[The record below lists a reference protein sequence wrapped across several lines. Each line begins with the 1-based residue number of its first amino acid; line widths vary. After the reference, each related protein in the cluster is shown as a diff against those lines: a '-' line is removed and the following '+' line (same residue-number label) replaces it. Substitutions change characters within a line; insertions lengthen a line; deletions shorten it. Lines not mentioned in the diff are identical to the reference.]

1 LRVCEREKDNADA
14 NQQEADKQDP
24 FQAKLGLKDCKNR
37 KDGKH
42 RQPDGQAGEEPHEK
56 RTESERGRK
65 AHKCTAV
72 LIAEHP

>member
-1 LRVCEREKDNADA
+1 
-14 NQQEADKQDP
+14 
-24 FQAKLGLKDCKNR
+24 LKDCKNR

-65 AHKCTAV
+65 AHKCTAI